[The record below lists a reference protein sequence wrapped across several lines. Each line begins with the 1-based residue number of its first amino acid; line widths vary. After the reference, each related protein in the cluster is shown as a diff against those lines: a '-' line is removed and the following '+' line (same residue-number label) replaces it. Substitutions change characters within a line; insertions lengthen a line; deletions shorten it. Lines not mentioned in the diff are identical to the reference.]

1 MILLLFWVSQGD
13 SLAEVKSEEW
23 LTCFGSLSGAA
34 DADDMEELDIGRS
47 VHSDLAQESGK

>member
-1 MILLLFWVSQGD
+1 MLFLVSQGD